1 MHSKSVVN
9 SLVAIAIPSSFRM
22 GVNYEMRETM
32 LNFAC
37 VSAVTILISSPLAAE
52 DAPYDSAKPLPHA
65 TLFAPGVISTGDYE
79 SHVTLTPDGREIY
92 FLKMAPNF
100 SRWSIFVSRYRKGGW
115 SQPEVAPFSGQYQDA
130 DPYITADGRHFYFIS
145 DRPIKPGDERQS
157 HHDIWVM
164 DKIDSGSPPDE
175 SVRLAGWS
183 APRHLPAPVNSD
195 ADEYYPMALKNGTLY
210 FGSERKGCNG
220 PCDIYR
226 AAPQK
231 GGSYTVENIGPPINT
246 AAGEYEAFVTE
257 DEQLMLLAVTKR
269 PDSVGDFDL
278 YFSRKQADGKWSEPT
293 NLGPEINSST
303 RELSPKLTPN
313 GKYVVWMSTRSPTL
327 PPKPDQR
334 TTAQVLQDL
343 HSPGNG
349 IGDIYQIDVAT
360 VPALKP
366 PQ

>member
-1 MHSKSVVN
+1 
-9 SLVAIAIPSSFRM
+9 
-22 GVNYEMRETM
+22 M
-32 LNFAC
+32 LNFAR

-52 DAPYDSAKPLPHA
+52 DTPYDSAKPLPHA
-65 TLFAPGVISTGDYE
+65 TLFAPDVISTGDYE
-79 SHVTLTPDGREIY
+79 SHATLTPDGREIY

-100 SRWSIFVSRYRKGGW
+100 SRWSIFVSRYRNGGW

-175 SVRLAGWS
+175 SVRLARWS

-210 FGSERKGCNG
+210 LGPSAKGAMVPATFIA
-220 PCDIYR
+220 PCRRR
-226 AAPQK
+226 AAAIC
-231 GGSYTVENIGPPINT
+231 VENIGPPINT

-293 NLGPEINSST
+293 NLGPEINSSA

-313 GKYVVWMSTRSPTL
+313 GKYVVWMSTRSPAL

-349 IGDIYQIDVAT
+349 IGDIYQIDVAA